1 MSICHLKKIICIN
14 LHYIFFDKFLS
25 LIKLFVQAYIS
36 GDTTDFWAIAQYL
49 GIYYEVLEL
58 LEKQEILEAKW

>member
-1 MSICHLKKIICIN
+1 MKDKK
-14 LHYIFFDKFLS
+14 D

-58 LEKQEILEAKW
+58 LEKREILEAKW